1 YFKCIYDN
9 SKTKWCNGGGVI
21 IDNYF
26 SESKKFPH
34 KHDRNLKLADNIKFF
49 KTLRQISC
57 LPSIKPKQV
66 VKALQRDEPKVTSS
80 LSLSTLRKR
89 VQRSIKKENPVNT
102 NIKLAS
108 KNLIEFGKN
117 MESSAE
123 ELKYGL
129 RKEMQ
134 LTSKLLTF
142 QVQGSKR
149 EVKEATAVIIYDADF
164 LEEIS
169 PFVEVISTDAT
180 FNSFPDLHVHKGQ
193 FMTIMVQLRTD
204 NDCQKA
210 VIKNAQEKKLIDKD
224 NCKEERP
231 ELFIFLNRLKLLAL
245 LPAELIESVYEKIK
259 KECLN
264 DFGDCCSDYL
274 NYYEKQW
281 LKQEGA
287 EQISVYR
294 LRNRTNNFLE
304 SYHKQLNAVLPKRP
318 KHNVFVGKYFILS

>member
-1 YFKCIYDN
+1 
-9 SKTKWCNGGGVI
+9 
-21 IDNYF
+21 
-26 SESKKFPH
+26 
-34 KHDRNLKLADNIKFF
+34 
-49 KTLRQISC
+49 
-57 LPSIKPKQV
+57 
-66 VKALQRDEPKVTSS
+66 
-80 LSLSTLRKR
+80 
-89 VQRSIKKENPVNT
+89 
-102 NIKLAS
+102 
-108 KNLIEFGKN
+108 

-204 NDCQKA
+204 NDCQKAIPCAWVLMNNKSTCYLRVFKFLADNFKNFKPKYSMTDYEIALRNSLKEIFPGIQTKTCYFHYSQA